1 MARLRVL
8 PFFVRTSP
16 NRASCLLAGTGR
28 VGDGNNMS
36 LLPSCLNSLFE
47 SEAKCEAIDLKMIFI
62 PMQIKLVF
70 IRKVVYLASS

>member
-1 MARLRVL
+1 MARLRVV
-8 PFFVRTSP
+8 PFSVRTSP

-28 VGDGNNMS
+28 GGKGNNMS
-36 LLPSCLNSLFE
+36 PLPSCPKSLFE

-70 IRKVVYLASS
+70 IRKVVHLASS

>member
-1 MARLRVL
+1 MAGLRVV

-28 VGDGNNMS
+28 AGEGNNMS
-36 LLPSCLNSLFE
+36 PLPSCPKSLFE

-70 IRKVVYLASS
+70 IRKAVHLASS